1 MRVVA
6 LISGGKDS
14 TYAMMKCVEHGHTIA
29 ALANLYPP
37 AQFGEEMDSFMYQSV
52 GHAHIDSIAE
62 AMELP
67 LFRREIVGR
76 SINQALRY
84 DQTAGDEVEDLHAL
98 LSEVLAK
105 MPEVQAV
112 CAGAVLS
119 NYQRSRVET
128 VCERLGLASLAYLW
142 QRDQTELLAEMV
154 GAGVCAVLVKVASLG
169 LTRAHLGR
177 TVGELQP
184 TFHKLNARFGFHVC
198 GEGGEYESFTLD
210 CPLFKQRLEPINP
223 RVLVHSSDVSILSFE
238 RVHLCAKAAADGAPP
253 AVPDAAPDDEDETKG
268 AAEDAAVQTDDRT
281 PTTDDEDGST
291 SEGVVV
297 STEGVV
303 VSTEGVVVITEGVGV
318 STEGVAVST
327 EGVVVSVEDG
337 SMSDLAAPALDVS
350 SEAAE
355 IAREATWSL
364 TTAPGVGPDGAVST
378 GAGVAGDS
386 DEDGLVSVA
395 LEGGLVHVAVRGRPV
410 RSAWRSADD
419 ATDAD
424 GASSAHDGASSSATQ
439 LTEALGRLGARLAEH
454 GVGLGELLLLRLYVA
469 DMREYARIN
478 AAFSA
483 FFTPAVFTGCPPAA
497 RLAVELPLGSGDGV
511 GCGEGEG
518 PGVGAGA
525 GAAEAFGGSCRVAV
539 EGLAWAGEKR
549 LLHVQSIS
557 EWAPRMIGPY
567 CQLTVGQGLCYV
579 AGSLG
584 LVPSTMRLTDGG
596 AGSQAALALRN
607 CSAVLAGLGLSSARA
622 QSLVIFVT
630 HAADAAHVRAVGM
643 RWLEFQ
649 CSSGQRG
656 VPPEKL
662 PPLLVLQVG
671 ALPLG
676 ALVEAQLEARE
687 AGAQPLMRE
696 RWTQPLAPHGEIEER
711 SNGELLCDVVVARA
725 CLPSARTAPPDAT
738 KEALAAA
745 AEQVAQCPPPLSP
758 PSTAN
763 GLATLQ
769 LRAQDGATLSTAD
782 VSAAIVAVVTELE
795 KKLGACSPPLTLC
808 PSLYARISYDVAL
821 RQSAAA
827 LGSQVGEAVSSA
839 GKRRCVA
846 FAVPVVR
853 VLGPH
858 FGVRLAVQL
867 YFAASILPELS

>member
-1 MRVVA
+1 MCLCGKPEKDGTERRPVNLSSPLKCTTTTRANTTKGMRVVA

-52 GHAHIDSIAE
+52 GHAHIDSIAQ
-62 AMELP
+62 AMEMP

-105 MPEVQAV
+105 MPDVQAV
-112 CAGAVLS
+112 CSGAVLS

-223 RVLVHSSDVSILSFE
+223 RVLVHSSDVSILAFE
-238 RVHLCAKAAADGAPP
+238 RVRLCAKVAADGAPP

-268 AAEDAAVQTDDRT
+268 AAEGAAAETDDRT
-281 PTTDDEDGST
+281 PTTDDEDGS
-291 SEGVVV
+291 
-297 STEGVV
+297 
-303 VSTEGVVVITEGVGV
+303 
-318 STEGVAVST
+318 
-327 EGVVVSVEDG
+327 
-337 SMSDLAAPALDVS
+337 MSDLAVHALDVS

-364 TTAPGVGPDGAVST
+364 TTAPGVGPDGIPA
-378 GAGVAGDS
+378 GAGVAGAS

-395 LEGGLVHVAVRGRPV
+395 LEGGLVHVAVRGRAV
-410 RSAWRSADD
+410 RSAVRSADD
-419 ATDAD
+419 ATNAD

-439 LTEALGRLGARLAEH
+439 LTEALVRLGARLAEH
-454 GVGLGELLLLRLYVA
+454 GVGLGDLLMLRLYVA

-483 FFTPAVFTGCPPAA
+483 FFTGRPPAA
-497 RLAVELPLGSGDGV
+497 RLAVELPLGSGEGV

-518 PGVGAGA
+518 LWGVGAGA

-539 EGLAWAGEKR
+539 EGLAWVGEKR

-567 CQLTVGQGLCYV
+567 CQLTVGQGLGYV

-584 LVPSTMRLTDGG
+584 LVPSTMRLVEGG

-607 CSAVLAGLGLSSARA
+607 CSAVLAGLGLSSAHA

-643 RWLEFQ
+643 RWLERE
-649 CSSGQRG
+649 SGQRG

-696 RWTQPLAPHGEIEER
+696 RWTQPLAPHGEIEGR
-711 SNGELLCDVVVARA
+711 SHGELLCDVVVARA
-725 CLPSARTAPPDAT
+725 CLPSARTVPPAAT
-738 KEALAAA
+738 AEDLAAA
-745 AEQVAQCPPPLSP
+745 AEQVTQRPPPPSP
-758 PSTAN
+758 LSTAN
-763 GLATLQ
+763 GVATLQ
-769 LRAQDGATLSTAD
+769 LRAQDGATISTAD
-782 VSAAIVAVVTELE
+782 VSAAIVAVATELE
-795 KKLGACSPPLTLC
+795 KRLGACSPPLTLC
-808 PSLYARISYDVAL
+808 PSLYARISYDMAL

-867 YFAASILPELS
+867 YFAASVLPELS